1 VCAAENLPSH
11 INQQALN
18 EFTQKL
24 VRCCSWNPPGDE
36 AAVAALVA
44 EQMQA
49 FGLEVRLSSVAANRN
64 NVYGR
69 IRASH
74 QGKGHLLLVSHLDTV
89 PPGNKPW
96 QRNPLS
102 GEIDRSRLY
111 GRGSAD
117 MKGGLAA
124 IVFAAGALSGMAEKL
139 QGDLI
144 IAGTVGEEV
153 DCLGAHKLIADGIL
167 EGVSAIAIPE
177 PSGLDLYTAHKGA
190 LWVKIS
196 VKGLSAHG
204 SRPDLGI
211 NAILHMNEV
220 IHRIMQVDWSTAPH
234 TLLGTPTINVG
245 TIHGGNSTN
254 VVPDYAE
261 ITVDFRTLPSQAHPH
276 IVKSLE
282 SILSEVAKDLSGF
295 DAQVEVIN
303 DKPAMST
310 PEEDIFVR
318 AAQETGHRLWNKEL
332 SPKGVTYYTDAS
344 VLAPACHK
352 PVIILGP
359 GQAEQA
365 HQTDEYVELWHL
377 HQAAEFY
384 RQLALNWLG

>member
-1 VCAAENLPSH
+1 
-11 INQQALN
+11 
-18 EFTQKL
+18 
-24 VRCCSWNPPGDE
+24 
-36 AAVAALVA
+36 
-44 EQMQA
+44 
-49 FGLEVRLSSVAANRN
+49 
-64 NVYGR
+64 
-69 IRASH
+69 
-74 QGKGHLLLVSHLDTV
+74 
-89 PPGNKPW
+89 
-96 QRNPLS
+96 
-102 GEIDRSRLY
+102 
-111 GRGSAD
+111 
-117 MKGGLAA
+117 
-124 IVFAAGALSGMAEKL
+124 
-139 QGDLI
+139 
-144 IAGTVGEEV
+144 
-153 DCLGAHKLIADGIL
+153 
-167 EGVSAIAIPE
+167 
-177 PSGLDLYTAHKGA
+177 
-190 LWVKIS
+190 
-196 VKGLSAHG
+196 
-204 SRPDLGI
+204 
-211 NAILHMNEV
+211 
-220 IHRIMQVDWSTAPH
+220 
-234 TLLGTPTINVG
+234 
-245 TIHGGNSTN
+245 
-254 VVPDYAE
+254 VPDYAE